1 MEHNERKKEM
11 SPAERRR
18 RMEAKKRRQEALKRK
33 KRKRLMLIIGM
44 IVAALVIIGLV
55 VFLITKLVSGGS
67 KTISSENGT
76 FVIALDPGHG
86 GEDVGMT
93 GGGTAEKQ
101 VTLDICSKLKV
112 MLESQGCQVVMLR
125 EDDTRLPKEER
136 VQSANASGA
145 DLLVSVHCG
154 YSEDTSAS
162 GAISH
167 YKKDSKQSAYLA
179 KMIEDALVK
188 ESGASNGGT
197 QEGDYS
203 IVSNTDMPAVL
214 VEVGYISN
222 DAEAQSLGDDNYQN
236 DIAKGI
242 AKGIIMSLEKSE

>member
-18 RMEAKKRRQEALKRK
+18 RMEAKRRRQEALKRK
-33 KRKRLMLIIGM
+33 KRKRMMLIIGM
-44 IVAALVIIGLV
+44 ILGALMIVGLI
-55 VFLITKLVSGGS
+55 VFLITKFVSGGS
-67 KTISSENGT
+67 KTIASKNGT

-93 GGGTAEKQ
+93 AGETAEKQ

-125 EDDTRLPKEER
+125 EDDSRMSKEER
-136 VQSANASGA
+136 VQSANTSGA
-145 DLLVSVHCG
+145 DLLVSIHCG
-154 YSEDTSAS
+154 YSEDTGVS

-179 KMIEDALVK
+179 EMIEDALVK
-188 ESGASNGGT
+188 ESGTSDGGVK
-197 QEGDYS
+197 EGDYS
-203 IVSNTDMPAVL
+203 IVSNTEMPSVL
-214 VEVGYISN
+214 VEVGYLSN
-222 DAEAQSLGDDNYQN
+222 DGEAQSMADDNYQN

-242 AKGIIMSLEKSE
+242 AKGIIMCLEKSE